1 MMSGR
6 HIQGVVTV
14 VLLSLLLASCR
25 DDEGEEA
32 LLPIAQKAL
41 TDTASV
47 YYIGADRYPQ
57 DISGLP
63 IGVLDCS
70 VNGFEVVERLLTLD
84 CFDNITGKPEPDGII
99 DFGGEN
105 IQFLSDRANGP
116 YGGYIEVGS
125 LDFLKEQVLSNTIFL
140 MSDDYFNLAG
150 DEYRSGFKE
159 PVKMIIVSSPVA
171 DLRVL
176 PDINNF
182 LEQSG
187 TGVKA
192 IGVVE
197 AGIREAVSDV
207 DEDGNLCVGVLF
219 APDGVSSIEYESMIR
234 KSVGNTGGKVQVLNQ
249 EAVGLD
255 AAIKGDT
262 AYVDTTSVVARDS
275 YAGPVAGVSYNN
287 IDMSLFDRYGFDTQD
302 NALLYVRKGDLS
314 GVQLNSVENYARF
327 HLVSM
332 IERHRRSGSRVPISS
347 IILADGSYAQIRDI
361 LEEVMEELYNYRRGG
376 IYLYRSVI
384 SPDFRFIDPAEC
396 AAAEAYKVLRND
408 RNLALRGELTR
419 LESFITMP
427 SASLPEDALNPD
439 GTMKDDYKYGRQ
451 CGSEDLTTKVVP
463 FAPRYVTPEIMNY
476 IERNNS
482 EVYSLIRNYLY

>member
-1 MMSGR
+1 M
-6 HIQGVVTV
+6 
-14 VLLSLLLASCR
+14 LLSLLLVSCR

-47 YYIGADRYPQ
+47 YYIDADSYPQ

-84 CFDNITGKPEPDGII
+84 RFDNITGKPEPDGII

-116 YGGYIEVGS
+116 YGGYI
-125 LDFLKEQVLSNTIFL
+125 LSNTIFL
-140 MSDDYFNLAG
+140 MSDDFFNLAG

-262 AYVDTTSVVARDS
+262 AYVDTTAVVARDS

>member
-234 KSVGNTGGKVQVLNQ
+234 KSVGNTGGKIQVLNQ

-262 AYVDTTSVVARDS
+262 AYVDTTAVVARDS

-302 NALLYVRKGDLS
+302 NALLYVRKGDIS

-376 IYLYRSVI
+376 IYLYRSGI
-384 SPDFRFIDPAEC
+384 SPDFKFIDPAEC

>member
-1 MMSGR
+1 M
-6 HIQGVVTV
+6 
-14 VLLSLLLASCR
+14 LLSLLLASCR

-262 AYVDTTSVVARDS
+262 AYVDTTAVVARDS

-302 NALLYVRKGDLS
+302 NALLYVRKGNLS

-361 LEEVMEELYNYRRGG
+361 LEEVMDELYNYRRGG

>member
-1 MMSGR
+1 M
-6 HIQGVVTV
+6 
-14 VLLSLLLASCR
+14 LLSLLLASCI

-262 AYVDTTSVVARDS
+262 AYVDTTAVVARDS

>member
-1 MMSGR
+1 M
-6 HIQGVVTV
+6 
-14 VLLSLLLASCR
+14 LLSLLLASCR

-125 LDFLKEQVLSNTIFL
+125 LDFLKELVLSNTIFL

-262 AYVDTTSVVARDS
+262 AYVDTTAVVARDS

-347 IILADGSYAQIRDI
+347 IILADGSYAQIMDI
-361 LEEVMEELYNYRRGG
+361 LEEVMDELYNYRRGG

>member
-262 AYVDTTSVVARDS
+262 AYVDTTAVVARDS

>member
-197 AGIREAVSDV
+197 AGIQEAVSDV

-262 AYVDTTSVVARDS
+262 AYVDTTAVVARDS

-361 LEEVMEELYNYRRGG
+361 LEEVMDELYNYRRGG

-451 CGSEDLTTKVVP
+451 CGSEELTTKVVP
-463 FAPRYVTPEIMNY
+463 FSPRYVTPEIMNY

>member
-1 MMSGR
+1 M
-6 HIQGVVTV
+6 
-14 VLLSLLLASCR
+14 LLSLLLASCI

-262 AYVDTTSVVARDS
+262 AYVDTTAVVARDS

-361 LEEVMEELYNYRRGG
+361 LEEVMDELYNYRRGG

>member
-262 AYVDTTSVVARDS
+262 AYVDTTAVVARDS

-427 SASLPEDALNPD
+427 SASLPEDVLNPD

>member
-1 MMSGR
+1 M
-6 HIQGVVTV
+6 
-14 VLLSLLLASCR
+14 LLSLLLVSCR

-116 YGGYIEVGS
+116 YGGYIAKDN

-140 MSDDYFNLAG
+140 MSDDFFNLAG

-262 AYVDTTSVVARDS
+262 AYVDTTAVVARDS
-275 YAGPVAGVSYNN
+275 YAGPVAGVSYN
-287 IDMSLFDRYGFDTQD
+287 SYGFDTQD

-361 LEEVMEELYNYRRGG
+361 LEEVMDELYNYRRGG
-376 IYLYRSVI
+376 IYLYRSGI

-396 AAAEAYKVLRND
+396 AAVEAYKILRND
-408 RNLALRGELTR
+408 RNLALRGDLTR

>member
-47 YYIGADRYPQ
+47 YYIDADSYPQ

-140 MSDDYFNLAG
+140 MSDDFFNLAG

-197 AGIREAVSDV
+197 AGIQEAVSDV

-262 AYVDTTSVVARDS
+262 AYVDTTAVVARDS

-361 LEEVMEELYNYRRGG
+361 LEEVMDELYNYRRGG

-463 FAPRYVTPEIMNY
+463 FAPRYVTPEIMSY

>member
-47 YYIGADRYPQ
+47 YYIGADSYPQ

-262 AYVDTTSVVARDS
+262 AYVDTTAVVARDS

>member
-1 MMSGR
+1 M
-6 HIQGVVTV
+6 
-14 VLLSLLLASCR
+14 LLSLLLASCR

-187 TGVKA
+187 IGVKA

-262 AYVDTTSVVARDS
+262 AYVDTTAVVARDS

>member
-1 MMSGR
+1 MSR
-6 HIQGVVTV
+6 H
-14 VLLSLLLASCR
+14 
-25 DDEGEEA
+25 
-32 LLPIAQKAL
+32 
-41 TDTASV
+41 
-47 YYIGADRYPQ
+47 
-57 DISGLP
+57 
-63 IGVLDCS
+63 
-70 VNGFEVVERLLTLD
+70 
-84 CFDNITGKPEPDGII
+84 
-99 DFGGEN
+99 
-105 IQFLSDRANGP
+105 
-116 YGGYIEVGS
+116 
-125 LDFLKEQVLSNTIFL
+125 
-140 MSDDYFNLAG
+140 
-150 DEYRSGFKE
+150 
-159 PVKMIIVSSPVA
+159 
-171 DLRVL
+171 
-176 PDINNF
+176 
-182 LEQSG
+182 
-187 TGVKA
+187 KA

-262 AYVDTTSVVARDS
+262 AYVDTTAVVARDS

>member
-187 TGVKA
+187 IGVKA

-262 AYVDTTSVVARDS
+262 AYVDTTAVVARDS

-361 LEEVMEELYNYRRGG
+361 LEEVMDELYNYRRGG
-376 IYLYRSVI
+376 IYLYRSGI

-396 AAAEAYKVLRND
+396 AAVEAYKILRND

>member
-187 TGVKA
+187 IGVKA

-262 AYVDTTSVVARDS
+262 AYVDTTAVVARDS

>member
-14 VLLSLLLASCR
+14 VLLSLLLASCI

-262 AYVDTTSVVARDS
+262 AYVDTTAVVARDS